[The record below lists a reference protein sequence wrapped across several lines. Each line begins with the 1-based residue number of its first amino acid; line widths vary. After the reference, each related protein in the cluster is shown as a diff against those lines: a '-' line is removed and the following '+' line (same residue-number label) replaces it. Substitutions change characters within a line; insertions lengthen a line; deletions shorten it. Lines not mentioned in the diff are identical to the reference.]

1 MIALTDDMQGS
12 LLAVLSGLQSSAGQ
26 RLEAAATEGLESFVE
41 AVMQA
46 TLALSAPCTSP
57 AEHSE
62 RQRLCETVEVSQ
74 NCGWSC
80 CCLLSNVFP
89 ISLSTCIVIEAIEA
103 LQTSK
108 GFKYLCCE

>member
-1 MIALTDDMQGS
+1 MQAGGMIAMTDDMQGS

-26 RLEAAATEGLESFVE
+26 RLEAAANEGLESFVE

-46 TLALSAPCTSP
+46 TLDLSAPSKSL

-62 RQRLCETVEVSQ
+62 QQRLCETVEVSQ
-74 NCGWSC
+74 KCVCLC

-89 ISLSTCIVIEAIEA
+89 VIW
-103 LQTSK
+103 SP
-108 GFKYLCCE
+108 